1 MFVVAGR
8 LRTAMSRDGSKE
20 RQYLLTCFS
29 RQAVQGI
36 VEISRE
42 ATIALIYTWLLYGS
56 APLDRSHRTWRCE
69 VGRLDRKIGE
79 AGSLL
84 TRDFTDF
91 RRETHRT
98 VSFIKIP

>member
-1 MFVVAGR
+1 MVFVVAGR

-42 ATIALIYTWLLYGS
+42 ATIAT
-56 APLDRSHRTWRCE
+56 
-69 VGRLDRKIGE
+69 
-79 AGSLL
+79 
-84 TRDFTDF
+84 
-91 RRETHRT
+91 
-98 VSFIKIP
+98 